1 MVGKQATFFN
11 SMVVRLLRN
20 TYSSHHRIVS
30 VSQRA
35 SAYVTGMGSMV
46 TGHSECIIVKYFSIP
61 HPFSAVTDSE
71 SMIDDALASD

>member
-1 MVGKQATFFN
+1 MCGPLNPPVAH
-11 SMVVRLLRN
+11 RLN

-30 VSQRA
+30 VSQHA